1 MKKLILDICT
11 KTRFSFN
18 NKFYQQKD
26 SVSMGSSLVPVL
38 PNITMNELEG
48 VIIKPIIADCTV
60 KFYSRFVD
68 GTLLVMKPENAS
80 HVYKVLNK
88 SD

>member
-1 MKKLILDICT
+1 MC
-11 KTRFSFN
+11 
-18 NKFYQQKD
+18 
-26 SVSMGSSLVPVL
+26 SSLVPVL
-38 PNITMNELEG
+38 ANITMNKLEG
-48 VIIKPIIADCTV
+48 VIIKLIIADCTV

-68 GTLLVMKPENAS
+68 GTLLVVNPENAS